1 MSDLLQKRV
10 FEPTHR
16 SGAFQSAA
24 ISARAREACPLVIPM
39 VPEEADRGTRKA
51 MAKRQIVGVV
61 SQKGGVGKS
70 TLCQLIAR
78 EAAAGGR
85 QAKILDFDLKQ
96 MTSTDWV
103 RLRLGRDIEPVIQ
116 AEPVKNVHKALKLS
130 RGYDIVLLDGAPGS
144 PKRTAEIAA
153 VCDLIVLPTGASRA
167 DLMPTLALAQ
177 RIMELRSW
185 VGGPVLALCRVLTDK
200 EAATARATISEAGFE
215 IIDGELIERPGYR
228 HAQDLGRSASETPF
242 PSLNDKAQR
251 LALNILARLA

>member
-78 EAAAGGR
+78 EAAAEGK
-85 QAKILDFDLKQ
+85 QAKILDFDVKQ

-103 RLRLGRDIEPVIQ
+103 R
-116 AEPVKNVHKALKLS
+116 
-130 RGYDIVLLDGAPGS
+130 
-144 PKRTAEIAA
+144 
-153 VCDLIVLPTGASRA
+153 
-167 DLMPTLALAQ
+167 
-177 RIMELRSW
+177 
-185 VGGPVLALCRVLTDK
+185 
-200 EAATARATISEAGFE
+200 
-215 IIDGELIERPGYR
+215 ER
-228 HAQDLGRSASETPF
+228 
-242 PSLNDKAQR
+242 
-251 LALNILARLA
+251 